1 MYHFAQSYEF
11 TQMFKFFISSER
23 YFRVKLCKP
32 HSCIFCSQNLRN
44 LKSCIRCFQKGIFGQ
59 KSKILCKRPKF
70 VKIFS
75 KVFQHVFEMFSK
87 AFRVKISYFQKKTI
101 LLEAQ

>member
-1 MYHFAQSYEF
+1 MYPFAKYCDL
-11 TQMFKFFISSER
+11 TQNVYSLISSDR

-32 HSCIFCSQNLRN
+32 HSCISCSQNLKN
-44 LKSCIRCFQKGIFGQ
+44 LKSCILCFQKSIFSQ
-59 KSKILCKRPKF
+59 KSKIICKRPKF

-87 AFRVKISYFQKKTI
+87 AFGVKFLIFKRKQ
-101 LLEAQ
+101 LFLV